1 MQLYCEFYY
10 MHAYGLFEENE
21 KEWSTTF
28 FFASTRC
35 SKSEV
40 GKTFL
45 LFDGAANVST
55 TARLE
60 SKPLRPNFEAPPQ
73 VGSQIG
79 LAVG

>member
-1 MQLYCEFYY
+1 MGHNISYVLAQ
-10 MHAYGLFEENE
+10 
-21 KEWSTTF
+21 
-28 FFASTRC
+28 C

-45 LFDGAANVST
+45 LFGGAASVST
-55 TARLE
+55 TVRLE

>member
-1 MQLYCEFYY
+1 MYEL
-10 MHAYGLFEENE
+10 AA
-21 KEWSTTF
+21 KK
-28 FFASTRC
+28 TRMDRMKHFPRVI
-35 SKSEV
+35 SVLERPVGV

-45 LFDGAANVST
+45 LFGGAASVST

-60 SKPLRPNFEAPPQ
+60 SRPLRPNFEAPPQ

>member
-1 MQLYCEFYY
+1 MEYISYTLV
-10 MHAYGLFEENE
+10 
-21 KEWSTTF
+21 W
-28 FFASTRC
+28 C

-45 LFDGAANVST
+45 LFGGVASVST